1 MLRNSDGSIINV
13 ASIAGLTGG
22 AGGAAY
28 VAAKH
33 AVVGYTKQLCVD
45 YAVNGIRSNAIAAG
59 QLPHLSLKRSLRT
72 THVKKQRMFETIPS
86 KTIGKPEDI
95 AYLTVFLASDEAKW
109 IHGAII
115 SADGGR
121 SALG

>member
-1 MLRNSDGSIINV
+1 MKNKDV
-13 ASIAGLTGG
+13 
-22 AGGAAY
+22 
-28 VAAKH
+28 
-33 AVVGYTKQLCVD
+33 
-45 YAVNGIRSNAIAAG
+45 
-59 QLPHLSLKRSLRT
+59 
-72 THVKKQRMFETIPS
+72 ETIPS

-121 SALG
+121 SALVDPGNVMEAIQ